1 MSAVL
6 ISSPR
11 ALMAEVNPY
20 ELEQPM
26 VCSYEYDEGE
36 PSIFWPTELA
46 HPGCPPCVELLS
58 CRIGGVEVIDMLSRT
73 QMDRIEEA
81 LMELHE

>member
-6 ISSPR
+6 KIASPR
-11 ALMAEVNPY
+11 AMTTIVAPY
-20 ELEQPM
+20 DFPM
-26 VCSYEYDEGE
+26 VVEYEYDEGE
-36 PSIFWPTELA
+36 SAIFWPTELS

-73 QMDRIEEA
+73 QRDRIEEA